1 MQAYQFAEVSCTLN
15 FAAFRLLYFLNCIVF
30 VQCHANSCLQRFLF
44 AAPKQRPSKILA
56 SKSTMEVR
64 EPWYTVVLDL
74 NGFLVHRSF
83 DKGHISIA
91 RPDCGNFLKALL
103 NKANVV
109 IWSCAIRKNVDSM
122 LEVVVG
128 SSGIDLS
135 NVVVMSQSDV
145 TMSTYPRGRE
155 KVGKKYMLKELKKVQ
170 SGLEHVDLAMTLF
183 IDDSPEKNLL
193 NNEFSA
199 IHPLSWTGDLTDKFL
214 MTTLLPWLENMFS
227 SNLYVPEYV
236 RDNPLGGCLRP
247 SGIRSTALANNIVL
261 GCYKEWNSVMGSF
274 Q

>member
-1 MQAYQFAEVSCTLN
+1 MRTHVCN
-15 FAAFRLLYFLNCIVF
+15 VF
-30 VQCHANSCLQRFLF
+30 FF

-64 EPWYTVVLDL
+64 EPRYTVVLDL
-74 NGFLVHRSF
+74 NGFLRHRSF

-128 SSGIDLS
+128 SSGVDLS

-145 TMSTYPRGRE
+145 TMSTYPRGGE
-155 KVGKKYMLKELKKVQ
+155 KAGKKYMLKELKKVQ
-170 SGLEHVDLAMTLF
+170 SGLEHVDLAMTLL
-183 IDDSPEKNLL
+183 IDDSLEENLL

-227 SNLYVPEYV
+227 SNLYIPEYV
-236 RDNPLGGCLRP
+236 RDNPLGG
-247 SGIRSTALANNIVL
+247 
-261 GCYKEWNSVMGSF
+261 
-274 Q
+274 

>member
-1 MQAYQFAEVSCTLN
+1 MQAYRFAEVSCTLN
-15 FAAFRLLYFLNCIVF
+15 SATFRLLYFLNCIVL
-30 VQCHANSCLQRFLF
+30 VQCHADSCLQCFLF

-64 EPWYTVVLDL
+64 EPRYTVVLDL

-91 RPDCGNFLKALL
+91 RPECGNFLKALL

-122 LEVVVG
+122 LEVVAG
-128 SSGIDLS
+128 SSGVDLS

-145 TMSTYPRGRE
+145 TMSTYLRGGE
-155 KVGKKYMLKELKKVQ
+155 KVRKKYMLKELKKVQ
-170 SGLEHVDLAMTLF
+170 SGLEHIDLGMTLL

-193 NNEFSA
+193 NNEFSE
-199 IHPLSWTGDLTDKFL
+199 IHPLSWTGDLMDKFL

-227 SNLYVPEYV
+227 SNLLVLV
-236 RDNPLGGCLRP
+236 SLADRL
-247 SGIRSTALANNIVL
+247 SGRLL
-261 GCYKEWNSVMGSF
+261 P
-274 Q
+274 